1 MGRLT
6 WFAIVICDPPGFG
19 ERETC
24 HSTGIITVNDNH
36 DDDDDGRD
44 DKHTKK

>member
-36 DDDDDGRD
+36 DDDDVGRD
-44 DKHTKK
+44 DKLTKK